1 MAESPVVVKVGGSLL
16 GWAGLPR
23 GLSAYLGRRSA
34 DRLLLVVGG
43 GAAADWI
50 RGLDRDHGLGD
61 DKAHALALRAL
72 DLTAHALAAI
82 VPGLVVVERADGLDR
97 CWRAGRIPVLAPR
110 GFLDED
116 ERTAADP
123 LPRSW
128 AVTTDAIA
136 ARLAVRLAAA
146 ELALLKSAPLPPGA
160 DRAEAARLGLV
171 DPAFPRVARPLGLVT
186 YCDLRGGGDPREVA
200 PDRPA
205 AGGISGESRE

>member
-1 MAESPVVVKVGGSLL
+1 MVVVKVGGSLL
-16 GWAGLPR
+16 GWPGLPG
-23 GLSAYLGRRSA
+23 GLSAYLGGRPR

-43 GAAADWI
+43 GGAADWV
-50 RGLDRDHGLGD
+50 RDLDRGHGLGD
-61 DKAHALALRAL
+61 DAAHGLALRAL

-82 VPGLVVVERADGLDR
+82 VPGLEVVERVADRER

-128 AVTTDAIA
+128 DVTTDAIA
-136 ARLAVRLAAA
+136 ARLAVRLGAT

-160 DRAEAARLGLV
+160 DRTEAARLGLV
-171 DPAFPRVARPLGLVT
+171 DPAFPDVARPLGLVT
-186 YCDLRGGGDPREVA
+186 YCDLRGGGAIAILGAGIRDDPR
-200 PDRPA
+200 
-205 AGGISGESRE
+205 G